1 MSKSVL
7 TGVRVLI
14 CAALATGVTGCQPA
28 GQNTSDPAVDRA
40 AWAGITDLQTRDIE
54 IGEGAEAGVGSTV
67 QVHYDGWLYSPTVAD
82 RHGPKFDS
90 SREKDRPFRFRIGSG
105 MVIRGWD
112 QGVAGMKVGGR
123 REIVVPAALG
133 YGERGA
139 GGGVIPPG
147 AALVF
152 DIELLAVE

>member
-1 MSKSVL
+1 MPTAVRTGMQALLYIVL
-7 TGVRVLI
+7 
-14 CAALATGVTGCQPA
+14 AAGIAACQPA
-28 GQNTSDPAVDRA
+28 GRNTSEPAADRA
-40 AWAGITDLQTRDIE
+40 AWAGITELQSRDIQ
-54 IGEGAEAGVGSTV
+54 IGDGAQAGAGSTV
-67 QVHYDGWLYSPTVAD
+67 HVHYDGWLYSPSAAD
-82 RHGPKFDS
+82 RRGRKFDS
-90 SREKDRPFRFRIGSG
+90 SREKNRPFRFRIGSG

-112 QGVAGMKVGGR
+112 QGVTGMKVGGR